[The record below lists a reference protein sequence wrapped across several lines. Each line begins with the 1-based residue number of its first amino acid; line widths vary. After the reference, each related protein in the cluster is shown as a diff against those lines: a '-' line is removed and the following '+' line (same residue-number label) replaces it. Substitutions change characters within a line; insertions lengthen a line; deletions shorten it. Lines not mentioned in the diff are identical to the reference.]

1 MNRNRRGEIGGAFSY
16 ESGAA
21 AIQLLYMVRA
31 LPHVRLILNCIN
43 GLTLFSPRASQQLY
57 HNISPFSS
65 SLFSYVQHI
74 VVLLCRIVYV
84 SIASPF
90 DGLCR
95 PLSLLYHVVLD
106 DFQLDT
112 MDTPRQL

>member
-57 HNISPFSS
+57 HTISPFSS

-74 VVLLCRIVYV
+74 VVLLCRIVSYIYFIPLCDVFV
-84 SIASPF
+84 SMITKHACLIVS
-90 DGLCR
+90 
-95 PLSLLYHVVLD
+95 
-106 DFQLDT
+106 
-112 MDTPRQL
+112 